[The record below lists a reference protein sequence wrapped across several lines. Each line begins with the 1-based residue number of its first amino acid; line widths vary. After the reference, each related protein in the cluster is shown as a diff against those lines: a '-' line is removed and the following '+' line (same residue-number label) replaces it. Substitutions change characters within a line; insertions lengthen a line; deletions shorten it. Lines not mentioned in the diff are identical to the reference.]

1 MSDPAP
7 KGETI
12 AARLVALRDRDE
24 EMRRHLLKAGRLFEG
39 YCPEM
44 EQVHLENAAELE
56 KIIAEFGY
64 PSVSKVGSEAAD
76 AAWLVI
82 QHAISRPEFMRRML
96 KILQKLPADEI
107 DPRNL
112 ARLEDRIRMYEGLPQ
127 RYGTQFDWDDDGKL
141 SPVLHDPVAEVD
153 RRRRELGMESLAE
166 ATEHF
171 RKNQE
176 FTPDPAFLERHRQG
190 YREWLIR
197 TGWRHR
203 AADGTLK

>member
-1 MSDPAP
+1 MNRSEPER
-7 KGETI
+7 ETVVE
-12 AARLVALRDRDE
+12 RLLALRDRDAE
-24 EMRRHLLKAGRLFEG
+24 TRERLLKEGRLFEG

-44 EQVHLENAAELE
+44 EQVHLENSAELE
-56 KIIAEFGY
+56 RIIAEYGY
-64 PSVSKVGSEAAD
+64 PSISKVGKEAAD

-96 KILQKLPADEI
+96 KVLQALPEGEI

-127 RYGTQFDWDDDGKL
+127 RYGTQFDWDDEGKL
-141 SPVLHDPVAEVD
+141 SPVPHDPVAEVD

-171 RKNQE
+171 RKTQE

-190 YREWLIR
+190 YREWLFR
-197 TGWRHR
+197 TGWR
-203 AADGTLK
+203 KQ